1 MPNTENKIKLKFTGE
16 DNTIDA
22 TLLAQAILDINTLS
36 NIAAKQV
43 DPEAKTNLVLTETK
57 SGCFEAYFS
66 TIATFGA
73 SLLTPEGLNTIS
85 SVIEYLKFIIQLD
98 KKQPESVSVN
108 NNTGDVVVINGN
120 GNTINISRDVYNV
133 YVDPVAKKATT
144 DLCKT
149 LSKSSRQGDLAIS
162 IVNEDVQN
170 SEDNTVTIEKSYGSN
185 LSDTVFEPK
194 QSSIES
200 EMIINAFLPIRRPD
214 LAKDGPWAMEYQQS
228 NIWMKIEDEQFMEK
242 VKAGTISFKSGDSL
256 QCQLRIKYTKDPEG
270 NPVVGSEKYS
280 IKKVLKQVPRS
291 ENIDMFDQ
299 SE

>member
-1 MPNTENKIKLKFTGE
+1 MPDSENKIKLKFTGE

-66 TIATFGA
+66 TFATFGA

-85 SVIEYLKFIIQLD
+85 SVIEYLKFFIQLD

-108 NNTGDVVVINGN
+108 SNTGNVVVINGN

-162 IVNEDVQN
+162 IVNEDEQN
-170 SEDNTVTIEKSYGSN
+170 SEENTVIIEKSYGSN

-194 QSSIES
+194 QNSIET
-200 EMIINAFLPIRRPD
+200 ETIIDAYLPIRKPD
-214 LAKDGPWAMEYQQS
+214 LGKDGPWLMEYQRA
-228 NIWMKIEDEQFMEK
+228 NVWMKIEDEQFMEK
-242 VKAGTISFKSGDSL
+242 VRSGLVSFKAGDSL
-256 QCQLRIKYTKDPEG
+256 QCQLRIKYTKDSDG
-270 NPVVGSEKYS
+270 NPVADSEKFS
-280 IKKVLKQVPRS
+280 IKKVLKQVSRS
-291 ENIDMFDQ
+291 ENMDMFDHY
-299 SE
+299 E